1 MYTFL
6 ARQPIFDD
14 RCNIYAYEI
23 LYRNAERSLSAE
35 IMDGTATTKLV
46 LSDAITLFGLDT
58 LTNSKPAFINFTE
71 ELILDEFPLLAGSK
85 EIVVE
90 LLEDI
95 KVTSEI
101 IEKVSTLKAQG
112 YTIALDDYYG
122 HSDFDKILPYIDI
135 LKVDFMQTDKI
146 AQQKI
151 AQKWKNS
158 LLLLA
163 EKVETNEEY
172 EWAKSLGYQLFQGY
186 FFACPCTYKKK
197 VQNISSVTF
206 LRLMS
211 ELSKE
216 DVDFSKCCNIIRSDT
231 VLTYKMLKKMKT
243 VEYLRGNTIKTV
255 ENAMVMMGITAFKRW
270 LLLIVARDYNQTI
283 SDELTR
289 IAFLRGLYAEE
300 LMKQSIRSKDS
311 ENAFLVGMFSLIDQI
326 LGETKETLF
335 EAIAIPTDLRDALLG
350 KTENIYSQLLKFIID
365 YENQKNSISLEDL
378 GITLSSDVLHKVYAN
393 CVAQA
398 DTAFNYL

>member
-14 RCNIYAYEI
+14 KCNVYAYEL
-23 LYRNAERSLSAE
+23 LYRDAEQSSSAE
-35 IMDGTATTKLV
+35 ITDGSTATKLV

-71 ELILDEFPLLAGSK
+71 ELILDEFPLLAGAK

-95 KVTSEI
+95 KITSEI
-101 IEKVSTLKAQG
+101 IEKVSALKALG

-135 LKVDFMQTDKI
+135 LKVDFMQTDKV
-146 AQQKI
+146 AQREI
-151 AQKWKNS
+151 SQKWRGS

-163 EKVETNEEY
+163 EKVETIEEY

-186 FFACPCTYKKK
+186 FFACPHTYKKK

-216 DVDFSKCCNIIRSDT
+216 NVSLSKCSDIVRSDT
-231 VLTYKMLKKMKT
+231 VLTYKILKKMKT
-243 VEYLRGNTIKTV
+243 VEYHRGNTINTV
-255 ENAMVMMGITAFKRW
+255 QNAIVMMGITAFKRW
-270 LLLIVARDYNQTI
+270 LLLIVARDHNQTI

-289 IAFLRGLYAEE
+289 LAFLRGLYAEE
-300 LMKQSIRSKDS
+300 LIKKSYRAKDS

-326 LGETKETLF
+326 LGEPKETLL
-335 EAIAIPTDLRDALLG
+335 EAIAISEELRDALLG
-350 KTENIYSQLLKFIID
+350 KTENVYAQLLKFIED
-365 YENQKNSISLEDL
+365 YENQKNSILLEEL
-378 GITLSSDVLHKVYAN
+378 GIQLSSDVLHRVYAN
-393 CVAQA
+393 CVTQVDA
-398 DTAFNYL
+398 TFNYL

>member
-1 MYTFL
+1 MHTFL

-14 RCNIYAYEI
+14 RCNVYAYEI
-23 LYRNAERSLSAE
+23 LYRDAEYSLSAK
-35 IMDGTATTKLV
+35 IMDGDTATKLV

-71 ELILDEFPLLAGSK
+71 ELILDEFPLLAGAK

-95 KVTSEI
+95 KITAEI

-122 HSDFDKILPYIDI
+122 HSDFEEILPYIDI

-146 AQQKI
+146 VQQKI
-151 AQKWKNS
+151 AQKWGDS

-163 EKVETNEEY
+163 EKVETNEQY

-197 VQNISSVTF
+197 VQNISSETF

-211 ELSKE
+211 EISKE
-216 DVDFSKCCNIIRSDT
+216 DVNLSKCSDIVRSDA
-231 VLTYKMLKKMKT
+231 VLTYKILKKMKT
-243 VEYLRGNTIKTV
+243 VEYHRGNTISTV
-255 ENAMVMMGITAFKRW
+255 ENAIVMMGITAFKRW
-270 LLLIVARDYNQTI
+270 LLLIVARDHNQSI

-300 LMKQSIRSKDS
+300 LMKQSSRSKDS
-311 ENAFLVGMFSLIDQI
+311 ENAFLVGMFSLIDKI
-326 LGETKETLF
+326 LGETKETLL
-335 EAIAIPTDLRDALLG
+335 ENIVIPEVLKDALLG

-365 YENQKNSISLEDL
+365 YENQKNNIQLEDL
-378 GITLSSDVLHKVYAN
+378 GISLSSDELHKVYAN
-393 CVAQA
+393 CVTIV
-398 DTAFNYL
+398 DSTFNYI